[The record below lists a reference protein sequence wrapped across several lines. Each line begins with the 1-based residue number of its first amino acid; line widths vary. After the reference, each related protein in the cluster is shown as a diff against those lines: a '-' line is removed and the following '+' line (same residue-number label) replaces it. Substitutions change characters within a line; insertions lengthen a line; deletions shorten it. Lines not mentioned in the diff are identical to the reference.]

1 MSPFAL
7 RRLSRTGTSVPP
19 VILALDCFLY
29 KEWCPSCVDRTYDS
43 KKRRYAI
50 YGGSRMKN
58 EILVKYLKA
67 GITPFH
73 LVQQCAADLEAAGF
87 APLAME
93 EAWHLEESKKYY
105 INHHGTTILAFTVP
119 KKDEMLASQDNI
131 ALRIAAAHTDYPC
144 MRIKTSPDVK
154 TKKYHKL
161 NVEVYG
167 GAILNTWLDRPLGIA
182 GRVALRSD
190 KCLHP
195 QMRLYDSKRPLA
207 TIPNLAIHM
216 NREINKGIELN
227 RQADMLPLLGMGE
240 DEDAFM
246 TFLAKELQV
255 PVEDILDFELSIYV
269 WEEPAQIGLREDMI
283 SSPRIDNISSCAAIM
298 EAMCQVTCDKHL
310 NIGICYD
317 HEEIGSRTKQG
328 AGSAILTDV
337 IEKIYESMGWTART
351 AKDAIYQG
359 LMVSADVAHALHP
372 NHVEK
377 ADITSQPIMGDG
389 FAIKEA
395 ASQSYATDCEAIG
408 IVEQIARANGIAY
421 QKYTNRSDIVG
432 GGTLGAISSALLPMR
447 TIDVGV
453 PMLAMHSARE
463 LMGQADYGNLK
474 DLIVSFYGAA

>member
-1 MSPFAL
+1 MEET
-7 RRLSRTGTSVPP
+7 RITT
-19 VILALDCFLY
+19 
-29 KEWCPSCVDRTYDS
+29 KEIQKTQELIDFIKKSPSCYHV
-43 KKRRYAI
+43 I
-50 YGGSRMKN
+50 HN
-58 EILVKYLKA
+58 I
-67 GITPFH
+67 
-73 LVQQCAADLEAAGF
+73 AAEL
-87 APLAME
+87 E
-93 EAWHLEESKKYY
+93 EAGYEQLNEAKDWTLHKGGRYFVTRNQSSL
-105 INHHGTTILAFTVP
+105 IAFTLP
-119 KKDEMLASQDNI
+119 EETLGGFLICASHSDSPTFKLKSNYEMTVDDRYL
-131 ALRIAAAHTDYPC
+131 
-144 MRIKTSPDVK
+144 
-154 TKKYHKL
+154 KL
-161 NVEVYG
+161 NVEKYG
-167 GAILNTWLDRPLGIA
+167 GMICSTWLDRPLGIA

-298 EAMCQVTCDKHL
+298 EAMCQATCDKHL

-474 DLIVSFYGAA
+474 DLIVSFYGEA

>member
-1 MSPFAL
+1 
-7 RRLSRTGTSVPP
+7 
-19 VILALDCFLY
+19 
-29 KEWCPSCVDRTYDS
+29 
-43 KKRRYAI
+43 
-50 YGGSRMKN
+50 MKN

-195 QMRLYDSKRPLA
+195 QMRLYDSKRPLV

-227 RQADMLPLLGMGE
+227 RQVDMLPLLGMGE

-269 WEEPAQIGLREDMI
+269 REEPAQIGLREDMI

-298 EAMCQVTCDKHL
+298 EAMCQATCDKHL

-317 HEEIGSRTKQG
+317 HEEIGSRTK
-328 AGSAILTDV
+328 
-337 IEKIYESMGWTART
+337 ARRR
-351 AKDAIYQG
+351 I
-359 LMVSADVAHALHP
+359 
-372 NHVEK
+372 
-377 ADITSQPIMGDG
+377 
-389 FAIKEA
+389 
-395 ASQSYATDCEAIG
+395 C
-408 IVEQIARANGIAY
+408 
-421 QKYTNRSDIVG
+421 
-432 GGTLGAISSALLPMR
+432 
-447 TIDVGV
+447 
-453 PMLAMHSARE
+453 HSHRCHR
-463 LMGQADYGNLK
+463 K
-474 DLIVSFYGAA
+474 DL